1 VPSIKSSLRLGQV
14 ICCFGIYIGV
24 TFLFAPLLARGAILF
39 YHLFWQDTP
48 FPITFLSIIQFIT
61 LASVMIGLYYY
72 NRSKDDLLLRRIFK
86 DVSISTPSS
95 ITSDIFTGCITWALG
110 FPVSCVVSQLSD
122 VAIFLLYG
130 YQSYEQMAVKYLKMT
145 LESPLM
151 LCIAIFTIVIAAPIT
166 EEFLFRGMLQ
176 TWLKNKLGTKPAILI
191 ASLCFALFH
200 VSSSQG
206 LGNITLVLSLFSFAC
221 FLGFIYEKKASLYAS
236 IALHMTFNSVSTFR
250 ILFFTDS

>member
-1 VPSIKSSLRLGQV
+1 MAKGV
-14 ICCFGIYIGV
+14 ILLYK
-24 TFLFAPLLARGAILF
+24 LFAPETKIPILAFSFIQFTTLALVI
-39 YHLFWQDTP
+39 
-48 FPITFLSIIQFIT
+48 LSIYF
-61 LASVMIGLYYY
+61 Y
-72 NRSKDDLLLRRIFK
+72 SKFRDELLLKRIFK
-86 DVSISTPSS
+86 DFSIPNPSS
-95 ITSDIFTGCITWALG
+95 ITSDIFSGCITWSIG

-122 VAIFLLYG
+122 LAIYLLYG
-130 YQSYEQMAVKYLKMT
+130 YQSYEQMAVKYLKAT

-151 LCIAIFTIVIAAPIT
+151 LAIAIFTIIIAAPLT

-176 TWLKNKLGTKPAILI
+176 TWLKNKLGSKPAILI

-236 IALHMTFNSVSTFR
+236 IALHMTFNSISTFR